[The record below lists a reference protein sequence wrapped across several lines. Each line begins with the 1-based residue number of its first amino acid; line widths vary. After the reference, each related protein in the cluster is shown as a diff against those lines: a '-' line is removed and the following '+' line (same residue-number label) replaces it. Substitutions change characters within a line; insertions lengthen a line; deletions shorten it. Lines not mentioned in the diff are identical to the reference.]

1 MSHSHHIWI
10 TRTVTCPFQ
19 TPLLTLLYFGNVY
32 FLSDIKSGKIF
43 FSLSWIR
50 IASLSGTL
58 SKFCFPSQEKLLIEN
73 QVAGKKKA
81 TSNNTCWV
89 TFPTP
94 AVFHLFVFCRYLS
107 DFAIVRHF
115 STFPSCRHEVVDQR
129 SNFSRDSSI
138 MLESPSKWQIA
149 VMLWSTYCTS
159 LTKSTYQLIQMW
171 GNEDMIWWLIKI
183 LSQLLW
189 SMVSQL
195 HMNGCQYQV
204 TQIYLRGNENTTST
218 ERLIML
224 AESWI
229 ARWISG
235 NIWREGKSFWS
246 GAGLSRW
253 DAAVTPWGW
262 HN

>member
-94 AVFHLFVFCRYLS
+94 AVFHLFLFCRYLP

-129 SNFSRDSSI
+129 SNFSWDSSI
-138 MLESPSKWQIA
+138 KFLNPRPNGRLRWCCGRPIAHLWPNPHISWFKCEEMRIWYYDSLRFCPSFFGQ
-149 VMLWSTYCTS
+149 WSANCTWMVAS
-159 LTKSTYQLIQMW
+159 IR
-171 GNEDMIWWLIKI
+171 WLKYICGEMKI
-183 LSQLLW
+183 RRRRK
-189 SMVSQL
+189 
-195 HMNGCQYQV
+195 G
-204 TQIYLRGNENTTST
+204 
-218 ERLIML
+218 
-224 AESWI
+224 
-229 ARWISG
+229 
-235 NIWREGKSFWS
+235 
-246 GAGLSRW
+246 
-253 DAAVTPWGW
+253 
-262 HN
+262 

>member
-1 MSHSHHIWI
+1 M
-10 TRTVTCPFQ
+10 
-19 TPLLTLLYFGNVY
+19 
-32 FLSDIKSGKIF
+32 
-43 FSLSWIR
+43 
-50 IASLSGTL
+50 
-58 SKFCFPSQEKLLIEN
+58 
-73 QVAGKKKA
+73 
-81 TSNNTCWV
+81 
-89 TFPTP
+89 
-94 AVFHLFVFCRYLS
+94 
-107 DFAIVRHF
+107 RHF
-115 STFPSCRHEVVDQR
+115 CTFPSCRHEVVDQR

-138 MLESPSKWQIA
+138 MLESSSKWQIA

-171 GNEDMIWWLIKI
+171 GNEDMILWLIKI

-253 DAAVTPWGW
+253 DAAVKQWGW
-262 HN
+262 HSTSFYFDTDARLACFLVSGCFQIFEASTRAVWEP